1 MIRGIGHGLRVLAI
15 AGAAFCVTSSITGTT
30 GRVASVIGA
39 LAGIALGELLARR
52 RIRMWFIGAAALVT
66 TVVGLWLA
74 AAATTY
80 ELAPDLFGPAM
91 ALRLSAILRFG
102 FATFALVTVV
112 RAAGRRIPVV
122 TAVELVIVAA
132 AFAIPFAAHRDGV
145 IVRPLWLSDW
155 AWRHGIDPSIVL
167 LAIGATVA
175 GSLALVMML
184 EAERRPTIA
193 SFAMLPALVILGAIL
208 FALAPTTKPREVSE
222 LGATKAERGDP
233 PKPTMGSGFGEGQ
246 GSDGSAQGSNQ
257 RENQGSGQGGRPM
270 PGQSGGSGQAQ
281 QQPTWQEPS
290 EGSGGKDPV
299 VAVVLLGD
307 DYSPPT
313 QAYYFRQEAWS
324 AFSGPR
330 LVPTRWAGVDL
341 DIPNAARGSA
351 TPQVTETSPGMTLLH
366 ADVAMLVAQRKQLYL
381 GAPTKW
387 EPLTNPDPKQ
397 FVGAY
402 RFEAVVP
409 TLGFEHLVGHTA
421 GDPAWSP
428 EVLSYYLE
436 ASRDPRFGELAQQI
450 VGELPEDRRA
460 DPFVKA
466 AAIKQYLDANMTY
479 STKER
484 HANVPDPTADFLFGN
499 KIGYCVHFAHA
510 AVFLWR
516 SLGIPSRVAV
526 GYYVEEEHRRG
537 SSVLIRQSQA
547 HAWPELYL
555 EGVGW
560 VILDISAERNLDP
573 PGTPPDD
580 EVQLQLAELARGSPP
595 DPFDGPPVST
605 TGGRLGTIAA
615 ISGAVLIACALLI
628 LYGLKIW
635 RRVAPRFAP
644 AGELPRVGY
653 RAALDAL
660 SGAGRARK
668 VGETR
673 ERFAARVGDEVPAFV
688 ELTSLHL
695 AARLGPAADTPPDR
709 MEWRQ
714 LLSRLR
720 AELAARAPAWR
731 RVLAA
736 LNPISFRLSR

>member
-1 MIRGIGHGLRVLAI
+1 RRV
-15 AGAAFCVTSSITGTT
+15 
-30 GRVASVIGA
+30 SV
-39 LAGIALGELLARR
+39 
-52 RIRMWFIGAAALVT
+52 V
-66 TVVGLWLA
+66 
-74 AAATTY
+74 
-80 ELAPDLFGPAM
+80 
-91 ALRLSAILRFG
+91 S
-102 FATFALVTVV
+102 
-112 RAAGRRIPVV
+112 
-122 TAVELVIVAA
+122 AVELVIVAG

-175 GSLALVMML
+175 GALALVMLL
-184 EAERRPTIA
+184 ESERRPTVA
-193 SFAMLPALVILGAIL
+193 SLAMLPVLVILGAII
-208 FALAPTTKPREVSE
+208 FAITPAQPRREVSE

-233 PKPTMGSGFGEGQ
+233 PKPTMGSGFGDGQ
-246 GSDGSAQGSNQ
+246 GQDGGSAQGSD
-257 RENQGSGQGGRPM
+257 RRPDQGSGQSGPPI
-270 PGQSGGSGQAQ
+270 PGQPGGGSGQGSQ

-324 AFSGPR
+324 AFSGTR
-330 LVPTRWAGVDL
+330 LVPTRWAGIDVDV
-341 DIPNAARGSA
+341 PATQRGVA
-351 TPQVTETSPGMTLLH
+351 TPAVTESSPGMSLLH

-381 GAPTKW
+381 GSPTKW

-409 TLGFEHLVGHTA
+409 ELGYEQLVGHA
-421 GDPAWSP
+421 IGDPSWTS
-428 EVLSYYLE
+428 EVMSYYLE
-436 ASRDPRFGELAQQI
+436 PSRDPRFGELAQRI
-450 VGELPEDRRA
+450 IGELPEDRRN
-460 DPFVKA
+460 DPFIKA
-466 AAIKQYLDANMTY
+466 AAIKQYLDVNMTY
-479 STKER
+479 STRER

-499 KIGYCVHFAHA
+499 RIGYCVHFAHA

-516 SLGIPSRVAV
+516 SLGIPARVGV

-537 SSVLIRQSQA
+537 SSLLIRQSQA

-560 VILDISAERNLDP
+560 VILDISAQRNLDP
-573 PGTPPDD
+573 PGIPPDD
-580 EVQLQLAELARGSPP
+580 EVQLQLAELVRGSPP
-595 DPFDGPPVST
+595 DPFDGTPVST
-605 TGGRLGTIAA
+605 TGTRLGVIAA
-615 ISGAVLIACALLI
+615 ISTGVLAACVLLL

-635 RRVAPRFAP
+635 RRIAPRFAP
-644 AGELPRVGY
+644 AGELPRVSY

-660 SGAGRARK
+660 AGVGRSRNL
-668 VGETR
+668 GETR
-673 ERFAARVGDEVPAFV
+673 ERFAARVGSELPTFV
-688 ELTSLHL
+688 QLTTLHL
-695 AARLGPAADTPPDR
+695 AARLGPQTDQPPDR
-709 MEWRQ
+709 VAWRD
-714 LLSRLR
+714 LLTRLR
-720 AELAARAPAWR
+720 VELATRAPAWR